1 MPRDETTGAPVARC
15 SFCGRPEGYGRR
27 LIGSRSPRVAIC
39 NECIEQAQELLEG
52 AAPPVVTTEEV
63 PSPRAI
69 KEELDGY
76 VIRQDSAKKALAVA
90 VYNHYRR
97 LQDRSGEIQKSN
109 ILLIG
114 NTGTGKTLLAQT
126 LAKVLNVPFA
136 IADATTLT
144 EAGYVGD
151 DVENIILR
159 LLQVADYDIRAA
171 ERGIIYIDELDKIG
185 RKSENASIT
194 RDVSGEGVQ
203 QALLKILEGT
213 VCSVPPQGGRKHPH
227 QEFVGVDTT
236 NILFI
241 CGGAFEG
248 LEDIARA
255 RANRSRVGF
264 AREASDDDSDLDY
277 LPEDLVR
284 YGMIPELVGRL
295 PVVVRLEDLDE
306 DALCRI
312 LTEPRGALVKQYQ
325 SLLAMDGVNLS
336 FAEETIREIARRA
349 IARGSGA
356 RGLRSI
362 LEKLMIELIYE
373 VPGSRLTKLTLEPR
387 HLDDP
392 SLAIAESKTPR
403 RKTA

>member
-1 MPRDETTGAPVARC
+1 M
-15 SFCGRPEGYGRR
+15 
-27 LIGSRSPRVAIC
+27 AIC
-39 NECIEQAQELLEG
+39 NECVDQARELLEG
-52 AAPPVVTTEEV
+52 APRPLVTTIEV
-63 PSPRAI
+63 PNPRAI
-69 KEELDGY
+69 KVELDNY

-109 ILLIG
+109 ILLVG

-159 LLQVADYDIRAA
+159 LLQVADYDVHAA

-185 RKSENASIT
+185 RKSESASIT

-213 VCSVPPQGGRKHPH
+213 TCNVPPQGGRKHPH

-255 RANRSRVGF
+255 RANRNRVGF
-264 AREASDDDSDLDY
+264 ARDTGGVDSDLDY

-284 YGMIPELVGRL
+284 FGMIPELVGRL
-295 PVVVRLEDLDE
+295 PIVVRLEDLDE
-306 DALCRI
+306 AALCRI
-312 LTEPRGALVKQYQ
+312 LTEPRGALIKQYQ
-325 SLLAMDGVNLS
+325 SLLAMDGVNLN
-336 FAEETIREIARRA
+336 FTADAIREISRRA
-349 IARGSGA
+349 ILRGSGA

-362 LEKLMIELIYE
+362 LEKLMIEVIYE
-373 VPGSRLTKLTLEPR
+373 VPGSRLTEITVEPR

-392 SLAIAESKTPR
+392 ALAMAQSARPR